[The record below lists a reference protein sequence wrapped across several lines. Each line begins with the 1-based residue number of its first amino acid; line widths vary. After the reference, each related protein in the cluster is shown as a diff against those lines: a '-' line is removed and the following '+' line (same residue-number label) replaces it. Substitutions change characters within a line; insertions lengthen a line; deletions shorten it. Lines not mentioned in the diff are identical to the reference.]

1 LTGQEVLATA
11 FPELRSENHVADDVA
26 ARARN
31 GDRNEFAVPIRGLIP
46 GMAVH
51 LGTCCHPLPG
61 DQIIGISATGKGLT
75 IHTTDCETLAN
86 FVDVPE
92 QWVDVHWE
100 PSAGDGIGGHVGRLL
115 VTLANRPGAL
125 AALTGVIGR
134 GQGNISN
141 LKISDRSPDFFE
153 LQIDVEVSNV
163 DQLGDIIAGLRAEP
177 AVGLVERERG

>member
-1 LTGQEVLATA
+1 M
-11 FPELRSENHVADDVA
+11 
-26 ARARN
+26 
-31 GDRNEFAVPIRGLIP
+31 PIRGLIP

-61 DQIIGISATGKGLT
+61 DQIVGIAATGRGLT

-92 QWVDVHWE
+92 QWVDVHWDA
-100 PSAGDGIGGHVGRLL
+100 SARDGAGHVGRLL
-115 VTLANRPGAL
+115 VTLSNSPGAL

-134 GQGNISN
+134 GQGNITN
-141 LKISDRSPDFFE
+141 LKISDRSADFFE
-153 LQIDVEVSNV
+153 LQIDLEVNNV
-163 DQLGDIIAGLRAEP
+163 DQLSDIIAGLRADP